1 MKKMTKLAALLAA
14 ILLLTAAMTAC
25 GGQSTEPDTP
35 DDGQTGTTAVR
46 IAPIPSGFDPAAPE
60 DCDVSVSF
68 DNGDIKLNDEGV
80 LVLHMTVWE
89 YELFDAAE
97 VSAMKPGDTLV
108 VRGQEIAV
116 TAVESADG
124 VVHVNGGL
132 EKGGVDLAAAESGG
146 VFYESNSAVTEFP
159 YNYVETA
166 QLTLPVDGDSF
177 VYTDTSDL
185 EKGEQTYLAGD
196 PADHAGHG
204 GLLLHRHERHRP
216 HRGRQGDGHHPRV
229 HSLSRTAAVPVS
241 GPAAGTDHSPA
252 CQAVCPYCPAGG
264 GFLCPE
270 IFLFQAFAAFFTAPL
285 WRMEL
290 NGLLDTFREK

>member
-1 MKKMTKLAALLAA
+1 MLCAAAASQAAA

-166 QLTLPVDGDSF
+166 QLTLPVGEVSKALGRGRHTTRHVEMFSLGGETWVIDTPGFSSFDTQEMDLELKEHLPETFPEFAPYLGQCRFVGCSHTKEKGCRVLQAVRDGDIHPS
-177 VYTDTSDL
+177 
-185 EKGEQTYLAGD
+185 
-196 PADHAGHG
+196 
-204 GLLLHRHERHRP
+204 RHRSY
-216 HRGRQGDGHHPRV
+216 V
-229 HSLSRTAAVPVS
+229 
-241 GPAAGTDHSPA
+241 
-252 CQAVCPYCPAGG
+252 
-264 GFLCPE
+264 
-270 IFLFQAFAAFFTAPL
+270 
-285 WRMEL
+285 RMYEEL
-290 NGLLDTFREK
+290 KDMKAWGKK

>member
-166 QLTLPVDGDSF
+166 QLTLPVGEVSKALGRGRHTTRHVEMFSLGGETWVIDTPGFSSFDTQEMDLELKEHLPETFPEFAPYLGQCRFVGCSHTKEKGCRVLQAVRDGDIHPS
-177 VYTDTSDL
+177 
-185 EKGEQTYLAGD
+185 
-196 PADHAGHG
+196 
-204 GLLLHRHERHRP
+204 RHRSYV
-216 HRGRQGDGHHPRV
+216 R
-229 HSLSRTAAVPVS
+229 L
-241 GPAAGTDHSPA
+241 
-252 CQAVCPYCPAGG
+252 Y
-264 GFLCPE
+264 E
-270 IFLFQAFAAFFTAPL
+270 
-285 WRMEL
+285 EL
-290 NGLLDTFREK
+290 KDLKAWEKK